1 MFACVGLQV
10 ILCDPIWKATPC
22 SSDVGFPMKNVS
34 GFNSISLNPLLVKT
48 RMKNYGNS
56 YSLETAILFFN
67 INYGYRV

>member
-1 MFACVGLQV
+1 
-10 ILCDPIWKATPC
+10 
-22 SSDVGFPMKNVS
+22 MKNVS